1 MIKEKEKKNK
11 VSVLLCI
18 LIFVGAF
25 IVGILSKQIQ
35 PKELRELNKY
45 DESKIGDI
53 HNDIAYGDEEA
64 NKFDIYLPKDNTKKT
79 YGLVVYLHAGGFTT
93 GDKKDDVEMLKWLCA
108 KGYVAVGINYT
119 LRTDE
124 NEKSIYTQS
133 MEIKSAIPKV
143 IEEAEKLG
151 YKIDKMAMSGGSAGG
166 ALALI
171 YAYRDADEAPVPV
184 KMVFEGVG
192 PSSFY
197 PEDWDCYGFNSEEE
211 EVRKAAA
218 GLFSVMLG
226 KEIPVDMLGTE
237 EYDEFTKDISALYWV
252 DENTVPTVLAYG
264 KYDKVQ
270 PYLGAVR
277 LDKKLTEYNIPHEFI
292 VFEHSGHG
300 LQNDD
305 KQAIEYMKK
314 IIEYLDKYMPVK

>member
-1 MIKEKEKKNK
+1 MKKGEGK
-11 VSVLLCI
+11 VSIILCI
-18 LIFVGAF
+18 LIFVVAF
-25 IVGILSKQIQ
+25 IGGIASKQIQ

-45 DESKIGDI
+45 DESKIGEI
-53 HNDIAYGDEEA
+53 KKDIAYGDEDA
-64 NKFDIYLPKDNTKKT
+64 NKFDIYLPKDNTKET

-93 GDKKDDVEMLKWLCA
+93 GDKQDDVNMLKWLCA
-108 KGYVAVGINYT
+108 RGYVAVGINYT

-124 NEKSIYTQS
+124 NEKSVYTQS
-133 MEIKSAIPKV
+133 MEIKSAIPVV

-171 YAYRDADEAPVPV
+171 YAYRDVKESPVPV

-197 PEDWDCYGFNSEEE
+197 PEDWDCYGFNSEDE

>member
-1 MIKEKEKKNK
+1 MRKGEGK
-11 VSVLLCI
+11 VSIILCI
-18 LIFVGAF
+18 LRFVVAF
-25 IVGILSKQIQ
+25 IGGIASKQIQ
-35 PKELRELNKY
+35 PKELRELTKY
-45 DESKIGDI
+45 DESKIGEI
-53 HNDIAYGDEEA
+53 KKDIAYGDEEA
-64 NKFDIYLPKDNTKKT
+64 NMFDIYLPKDNTKET

-93 GDKKDDVEMLKWLCA
+93 GDKQDDVEMLKWLCA
-108 KGYVAVGINYT
+108 RGYVAVGINYT

-124 NEKSIYTQS
+124 NEKSVYTQS
-133 MEIKSAIPKV
+133 MEIKSAIPVV
-143 IEEAEKLG
+143 IEEVEKLG
-151 YKIDKMAMSGGSAGG
+151 YKIDKMAMSGGLAGG
-166 ALALI
+166 TLALI
-171 YAYRDADEAPVPV
+171 YAYRDAKESPVPV
-184 KMVFEGVG
+184 KMVFEAVG

-197 PEDWDCYGFNSEEE
+197 PEDWDCYGFNSEDE

-270 PYLGAVR
+270 PYLASVR
-277 LDKKLTEYNIPHEFI
+277 LDKKLTEYNVPHEYI

-300 LQNDD
+300 LQNDN

-314 IIEYLDKYMPVK
+314 TIEYLNKYMPVK

>member
-1 MIKEKEKKNK
+1 MKKCEGK
-11 VSVLLCI
+11 VSIILCI
-18 LIFVGAF
+18 LIFVVAF
-25 IVGILSKQIQ
+25 IGGIASKQIQ

-45 DESKIGDI
+45 DESKIGEI
-53 HNDIAYGDEEA
+53 KKDIAYGDEDA
-64 NKFDIYLPKDNTKKT
+64 NKFDIYLPKDNTKET

-93 GDKKDDVEMLKWLCA
+93 GDKQDDVNMLKWLCA
-108 KGYVAVGINYT
+108 RGYVAVGINYT

-124 NEKSIYTQS
+124 NEKSVYTQS
-133 MEIKSAIPKV
+133 MEIKSAIPVV

-171 YAYRDADEAPVPV
+171 YAYRDVKESPVPV

-197 PEDWDCYGFNSEEE
+197 PEDWDCYGFNSEDE

>member
-1 MIKEKEKKNK
+1 MKKGEKK
-11 VSVLLCI
+11 VSILLCI
-18 LIFVGAF
+18 LIFFVSF
-25 IVGILSKQIQ
+25 IGGILSKQIQ

-53 HNDIAYGDEEA
+53 HKDIAYGDGEA
-64 NKFDIYLPKDNTKKT
+64 NKFDLYLPKDNTKET

-93 GDKKDDVEMLKWLCA
+93 GDKQDDVEMLKWLCA

-124 NEKSIYTQS
+124 NKKSVYTQS
-133 MEIKSAIPKV
+133 MEIKSAIPVV
-143 IEEAEKLG
+143 IEETKKLG
-151 YKIDKMAMSGGSAGG
+151 YNIDKMAMSGGSAGG
-166 ALALI
+166 CLALL
-171 YAYRDADEAPVPV
+171 YAYRDASDAPVPV

-197 PEDWDCYGFNSEEE
+197 PSDWTNYGFDQDTDEA
-211 EVRKAAA
+211 RKGAAV
-218 GLFSVMLG
+218 LFGVMAG
-226 KEIPVDMLGTE
+226 KEINVDMLGTE
-237 EYDEFTKDISALYWV
+237 AYDEAVKDISALAWI
-252 DENTVPTVLAYG
+252 DENTVPTLLAYG

-277 LDKKLTEYNIPHEFI
+277 LDKKLTEYNVPHDFI

-300 LQNDD
+300 LQNDN
-305 KQAIEYMKK
+305 KQSIEYMKK

>member
-1 MIKEKEKKNK
+1 MIQAKEKKTK
-11 VSVLLCI
+11 VSILLCI
-18 LIFVGAF
+18 LIFIVAF
-25 IVGILSKQIQ
+25 IGGILSKQIQ
-35 PKELRELNKY
+35 PKELKELNKY
-45 DESKIGDI
+45 DESKIGEI
-53 HNDIAYGDEEA
+53 KKDIAYDSGEA
-64 NKFDIYLPKDNTKKT
+64 NKFDLYLPKDSTKES

-93 GDKKDDVEMLKWLCA
+93 GDKQDDVEMLKWLCA
-108 KGYVAVGINYT
+108 RGYVAVGINYT
-119 LRTDE
+119 LRNET
-124 NEKSIYTQS
+124 NEKSVYTQS
-133 MEIKSAIPKV
+133 IEIKEAIPKV

-171 YAYRDADEAPVPV
+171 YAYRDKAEAPVPV

-197 PEDWDCYGFNSEEE
+197 PEDWDCYGLDKEGE
-211 EVRKAAA
+211 EVRKAAS
-218 GLFSVMLG
+218 GLFGVMLG
-226 KEIPVDMLGTE
+226 KEIPIDMFGTK

-270 PYLGAVR
+270 SYKASVR
-277 LDKKLTEYNIPHEFI
+277 LDKKLTEYNVPHEYI

-300 LQNDD
+300 LQNDN
-305 KQAIEYMKK
+305 KQSIEYMKK
-314 IIEYLDKYMPVK
+314 IIEYLDKYMPVE

>member
-1 MIKEKEKKNK
+1 MKKGEGK
-11 VSVLLCI
+11 VSIILCI
-18 LIFVGAF
+18 LIFIVAF
-25 IVGILSKQIQ
+25 IGGILSKQIQ

-45 DESKIGDI
+45 DESKIGEIKKDI
-53 HNDIAYGDEEA
+53 TYGDEDA
-64 NKFDIYLPKDNTKKT
+64 NKFDIYLPKDNTKET
-79 YGLVVYLHAGGFTT
+79 YGLVVYLHAGGFTS
-93 GDKKDDVEMLKWLCA
+93 GDKQDDVEMLKWLCA
-108 KGYVAVGINYT
+108 RGYVAVGINYT

-124 NEKSIYTQS
+124 NEKSVYTQS

-197 PEDWDCYGFNSEEE
+197 PEDWESYGLNQDTDEARE
-211 EVRKAAA
+211 AAA
-218 GLFSVMLG
+218 SLFSVMSG
-226 KEIPVDMLGTE
+226 KEITVEMLGTP
-237 EYDEFTKDISALYWV
+237 EYDEAVKDISAIAWI

-300 LQNDD
+300 LQNDN

-314 IIEYLDKYMPVK
+314 TIEYLDKYMSVK